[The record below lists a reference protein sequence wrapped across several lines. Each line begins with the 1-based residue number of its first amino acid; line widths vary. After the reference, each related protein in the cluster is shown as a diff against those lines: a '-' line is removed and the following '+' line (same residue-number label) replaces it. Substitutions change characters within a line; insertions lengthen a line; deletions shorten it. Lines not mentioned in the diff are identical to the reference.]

1 VGNSRTHDW
10 TKKRI
15 ALLSEMWMSGYSS
28 GECARRLG
36 VSRNAAIGKLRRLG
50 LLGRERPQLP
60 TMRLRLPPARRVL
73 LKNTSNFEQ
82 PKKTPQKPK
91 KRQNQRP
98 LPPPE
103 PYQAPPP
110 PPVPPIGSYRL
121 LDLRHNSCRWPE
133 GDGPIFVFC
142 GRPQASR
149 SSYCEE
155 HTRRSLSGL
164 ARGTPY
170 VGQRMARS

>member
-1 VGNSRTHDW
+1 VGNSRAHDW

-15 ALLSEMWMSGYSS
+15 ALLSELWLCGHSS

-60 TMRLRLPPARRVL
+60 TMRLRLPPARML
-73 LKNTSNFEQ
+73 LKTTEQ
-82 PKKTPQKPK
+82 VSKPPQKPR

-103 PYQAPPP
+103 PYKAPTPPP
-110 PPVPPIGSYRL
+110 LPPIGSYRL

-133 GDGPIFVFC
+133 GDGPIYVFC
-142 GRPQASR
+142 GRPQASQ

-170 VGQRMARS
+170 VGQRMVRS